1 MILCACSA
9 REEEQWR
16 SDLLTLSAKEVH
28 LQTEDPTTY
37 PALFSMIALDIR
49 SLGYVFGLPGTL
61 TRRLSIRR
69 AATLNP
75 KTNNLQVIIRNT
87 HTLKNHG
94 DSQISAL
101 DSISRSQSLLTT
113 NRAVILA
120 PKRVERLRMEYGLS
134 DVWTKELLP
143 YPGMSNNRGEH
154 LIRTSAS
161 SMMRKLSRASK
172 TGSFKK
178 RSASCVSLADEKLAS
193 IPIDIESVF
202 EREEAE
208 GESDNNS
215 CPSPPTLLQNED
227 TSTLRLQHIEPPPR
241 ASSAGP
247 TKSPYS
253 GSLEPE
259 SDSVSKL
266 TRDELVR
273 LFSAQRRRSKG
284 NNSKF
289 LFKAFSLDGIRDWFT

>member
-16 SDLLTLSAKEVH
+16 SDLLKLSAKEVQI
-28 LQTEDPTTY
+28 QTEDPATF

-61 TRRLSIRR
+61 TRRLSIQR

-87 HTLKNHG
+87 HTLKNHC

-120 PKRVERLRMEYGLS
+120 PKRVERLRMEYGLT
-134 DVWTKELLP
+134 DVWTKDLLP
-143 YPGMSNNRGEH
+143 YPGMSTNRGEH

-178 RSASCVSLADEKLAS
+178 RSASCVSLADDKLAS
-193 IPIDIESVF
+193 IPIDIDSVF
-202 EREEAE
+202 EE
-208 GESDNNS
+208 GESDNHS
-215 CPSPPTLLQNED
+215 CPSPATLLQGEGA
-227 TSTLRLQHIEPPPR
+227 STMRLQRIEPPPR
-241 ASSAGP
+241 TSSAGGV
-247 TKSPYS
+247 KSPY
-253 GSLEPE
+253 GGLFEPE
-259 SDSVSKL
+259 PDSISKL
-266 TRDELVR
+266 SRGELVK
-273 LFSAQRRRSKG
+273 LFSTKRRRSKG

-289 LFKAFSLDGIRDWFT
+289 LLKAFSADGIRNWFTMS